1 MWKILILDCKKHIF
15 LECTISKYK
24 SLKMNAKN
32 RQNAEFKNYK
42 MEVLHSNNNKFWL
55 HQMHRMPKL
64 IVTSMEQTLLPQ
76 IAMQSAYAMKILHFK
91 MILVEY
97 IVVYQA
103 VYGGFQVSDNPLFI
117 TFSLME
123 K

>member
-1 MWKILILDCKKHIF
+1 
-15 LECTISKYK
+15 
-24 SLKMNAKN
+24 
-32 RQNAEFKNYK
+32 
-42 MEVLHSNNNKFWL
+42 
-55 HQMHRMPKL
+55 MPKL

-103 VYGGFQVSDNPLFI
+103 VYGGFQVSDKPSLYHTFLNAKVTFIQLSTKQLVPSFKSIKISQPLEPLSCI
-117 TFSLME
+117 HSRTRGRCTSLL
-123 K
+123 

>member
-1 MWKILILDCKKHIF
+1 
-15 LECTISKYK
+15 
-24 SLKMNAKN
+24 
-32 RQNAEFKNYK
+32 
-42 MEVLHSNNNKFWL
+42 
-55 HQMHRMPKL
+55 MPKL

-103 VYGGFQVSDNPLFI
+103 VYGGFQVSDKPSLYHIFLNAKVTFI
-117 TFSLME
+117 QLSTKQLNNYSIIGI
-123 K
+123 